1 MPASPTTLTILALAL
16 LAAGLL
22 ALLVAVGTGLLA
34 RWDGASPPA
43 ALLRAGAAFGATLT
57 VATAL
62 LALVAGLLS

>member
-16 LAAGLL
+16 LVAGLL
-22 ALLVAVGTGLLA
+22 ALLAGVATGVLA
-34 RWDGASPPA
+34 RWDGASAPA

-62 LALVAGLLS
+62 LALVAGALT